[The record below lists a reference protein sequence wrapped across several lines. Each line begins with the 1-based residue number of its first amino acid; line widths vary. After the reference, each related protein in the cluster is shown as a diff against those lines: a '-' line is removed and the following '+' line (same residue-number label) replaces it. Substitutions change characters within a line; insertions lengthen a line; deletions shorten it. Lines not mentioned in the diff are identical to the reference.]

1 MSWNIDIYAERFD
14 ESQKTW
20 QACSKK
26 PIFTNYKYYKIDEYD
41 SFSEMPISACTLK
54 SLELNENYRVKYC
67 DATEFITLNQ
77 DCVNHFIHS
86 LQSVYKSLGLQ
97 LDIEYDNDVY
107 ESSYEEESSTDYVAQ
122 FFSLMTFPVSK
133 NLFRD
138 LSSEFNQAMRAKYM
152 IGVVQSMIEFLGEED
167 NKIRLVFLTI

>member
-1 MSWNIDIYAERFD
+1 MSWNIDIYAEWFD

-20 QACSKK
+20 RTYSNK
-26 PIFTNYKYYKIDEYD
+26 PIFANYKYYRIDEYE
-41 SFSEMPISACTLK
+41 SFNEMPIGECTLK

-67 DATEFITLNQ
+67 GASEFITLNQ
-77 DCVNHFIHS
+77 NCVNKFIHS

-107 ESSYEEESSTDYVAQ
+107 ESSYEEESSADYVAQ

-152 IGVVQSMIEFLGEED
+152 VGVIQSMIEFLDGED
-167 NKIRLVFLTI
+167 RKTRLVFLTI